1 MVMEEKGLLGMLDAK
16 KTLDRR
22 QFTLATALAALS
34 GVAITI
40 SACGGSSY
48 SAPTNPTGSTGGTG
62 STGNTDKVGQIS
74 NNHGHSAVIT
84 GAQLTAGGALELNI
98 QGAATHA
105 HTVSLSA
112 AEISS
117 IAANSRVAK
126 DSSTDQGHSHT
137 VTFN

>member
-1 MVMEEKGLLGMLDAK
+1 MPLTRAMKS
-16 KTLDRR
+16 TRFLDRR
-22 QFTLATALAALS
+22 EFTANAVLAALS
-34 GVAITI
+34 GVVILVSE
-40 SACGGSSY
+40 SACGGCGASPTSPAPQPPAGG
-48 SAPTNPTGSTGGTG
+48 SAS
-62 STGNTDKVGQIS
+62 DEVGQIS
-74 NNHGHSAVIT
+74 SNHGHSAVIT

-105 HTVSLSA
+105 HIVSLSA

-126 DSSTDQGHSHT
+126 ESSTEQGHSHT

>member
-1 MVMEEKGLLGMLDAK
+1 MDEKGMLDVDGK

-22 QFTLATALAALS
+22 QFTLAAALAALS

-40 SACGGSSY
+40 SACGGGSGSSP
-48 SAPTNPTGSTGGTG
+48 SSPTGSTGGTG
-62 STGNTDKVGQIS
+62 SSGSTDKVGQIS

-98 QGAATHA
+98 QGAATHP
-105 HTVSLSA
+105 HTVSLTG
-112 AEISS
+112 AEIAS
-117 IAANSRVAK
+117 IAANQRVAK
-126 DSSTDQGHSHT
+126 DSSTNNGHSHT

>member
-1 MVMEEKGLLGMLDAK
+1 MEEGAKDK

-40 SACGGSSY
+40 SAACGGSGY
-48 SAPTNPTGSTGGTG
+48 SSPSSPSGGTG
-62 STGNTDKVGQIS
+62 ATGATDKVGQIS

-84 GAQLTAGGALELNI
+84 AAQLTAGGALVLNI
-98 QGAATHA
+98 QGAATHN

-112 AEISS
+112 AEIAS
-117 IAANSRVAK
+117 IAANQRVAK
-126 DSSTDQGHSHT
+126 ESSVDNGHSHT

>member
-1 MVMEEKGLLGMLDAK
+1 MMEDGAKEK

-40 SACGGSSY
+40 SAACGGSGY
-48 SAPTNPTGSTGGTG
+48 SSPSSPSSGGTG
-62 STGNTDKVGQIS
+62 ASGATDKVGQIS

-84 GAQLTAGGALELNI
+84 AAQLTAGGALVLNI
-98 QGAATHA
+98 QGAATHN
-105 HTVSLSA
+105 HTVSLAA

-117 IAANSRVAK
+117 IAANQRVAK
-126 DSSTDQGHSHT
+126 ESSVDNGHSHT